1 VENPAAARE
10 AVAWG
15 VGREV
20 AVADDVVLVTGAA
33 GFIGSNLVRRLL
45 EDGRRVVAVDDLST
59 GRLENLEPA
68 RAPHLTG
75 RLQFD
80 RLDVLSDALPV
91 LMARLR
97 PAVVV
102 HLAAQVDVRVSV
114 AEPLRDATANVLGT
128 LRVLEAARA
137 ADVGRVVY
145 AASIAGYGDPPPSAL
160 PLDES
165 ITTPPLSPYGAS
177 KRAAGDYVLAY
188 GALHGVEGV
197 VLTLANVYGP
207 HQTTA
212 GEGGVVATFVGRML
226 EGRPC
231 TVYGDGLQTRDFV
244 HVDDVADAFVR
255 ATERGAGERMMIG
268 TGVATTVTDLFRVC
282 AEATGYDLEP
292 VMAPARA
299 GEVRDSVVDAARA
312 AEVLGWRA
320 WTDVRAGVGAT
331 VAWARERGGTE
342 RGRP

>member
-1 VENPAAARE
+1 
-10 AVAWG
+10 
-15 VGREV
+15 
-20 AVADDVVLVTGAA
+20 VADDVVLVTGAA

-59 GRLENLEPA
+59 GRLENLAPA
-68 RAPHLTG
+68 RAPHLAG
-75 RLQFD
+75 RLEFD
-80 RLDVLSDALPV
+80 HLDVTSDAFAGLV
-91 LMARLR
+91 ARHR
-97 PAVVV
+97 PGVVI

-114 AEPLRDATANVLGT
+114 AEPVRDAELNVLGT

-137 ADVGRVVY
+137 AGVGRVVY
-145 AASIAGYGDPPPSAL
+145 AASIAGYGDPPPELL

-165 ITTPPLSPYGAS
+165 VTTPPLSPYGAS

-188 GALHGVEGV
+188 GALHGVDGV

-255 ATERGAGERMMIG
+255 AADRGAGERMMIG
-268 TGVATTVTDLFRVC
+268 TGVATTVADLFRVC
-282 AEATGYDLEP
+282 ADATGYALDP
-292 VMAPARA
+292 VAAPARP
-299 GEVRDSVVDAARA
+299 GEVRDSVVDASRA
-312 AEVLGWRA
+312 AEVLGWRP
-320 WTDVRAGVGAT
+320 WTDVADGVAAT
-331 VAWARERGGTE
+331 AAWARERGGTE
-342 RGRP
+342 RARP